1 MISLNTIYDVA
12 TPLLGLGSIAFSTQ
26 MFLTDNLATPS
37 LTDISPMGVIMS
49 LVGAFL
55 LGLMRITNSL
65 KSLEESNAKILTI
78 QTELI
83 KLLIDDAKKQD
94 IILDHQKALLENQ
107 KAMLEVQNKSLELEN
122 RNLNVLK
129 VFIKSQNEKNPGSSG
144 TFRVNG

>member
-26 MFLTDNLATPS
+26 MFLTDNLATTS
-37 LTDISPMGVIMS
+37 LTDVSPMGVIMS

-94 IILDHQKALLENQ
+94 IILENQ
-107 KAMLEVQNKSLELEN
+107 KALLEVQNKSLELEN

>member
-37 LTDISPMGVIMS
+37 LTDVSPMGVIMS

-94 IILDHQKALLENQ
+94 IILENQ
-107 KAMLEVQNKSLELEN
+107 KALLEVQNKSLELEN

>member
-94 IILDHQKALLENQ
+94 IILENQ
-107 KAMLEVQNKSLELEN
+107 KALLEVQNKSLELEN